1 MMLELTGV
9 TKTFG
14 GVRAVQDVSLIVE
27 TGEVRGLIGPNGAGK
42 STLVN
47 VISGLLKHS
56 SGSLLLDG
64 HLLDPLSPQKRAARG
79 IARTFQNLRIFPS
92 LSVMQNIEVARTT
105 GIRSGRGN
113 DQWINEAVM
122 QFDLDDK
129 KHVQADALSY
139 GHLRRLEIVR
149 ALALQ
154 PLILMLDEPAAGMNE
169 QETQA
174 LGEALNWVRSQ
185 TNCAMLVID
194 HDLKFIMSLCEKITV
209 LNMGAVIAEGSP
221 TEVSEDQKVIDAY
234 LGENHQNAA

>member
-1 MMLELTGV
+1 MLELTEV

-14 GVRAVQDVSLIVE
+14 GVRAVQDVSLTVS

-56 SGSLLLDG
+56 SGSLSLDG
-64 HLLDPLSPQKRAARG
+64 HLLDSLSPQKRAERG

-92 LSVMQNIEVARTT
+92 LSVMQNIEVAWAT

-113 DQWINEAVM
+113 DQWVIEAVT
-122 QFDLDDK
+122 QFDLADK

-154 PLILMLDEPAAGMNE
+154 PLVLMLDEPAAGMNE

-221 TEVSEDQKVIDAY
+221 TEVSENQKVIDAY
-234 LGENHQNAA
+234 LGENQQDAA

>member
-1 MMLELTGV
+1 MLELTGV

-14 GVRAVQDVSLIVE
+14 GVRAVQDVSLTVE

-56 SGSLLLDG
+56 SGSLSLDG
-64 HLLDPLSPQKRAARG
+64 HLLDPLSPQKRAERG

-113 DQWINEAVM
+113 DQWINEAAI